1 MNQRTTQDTS
11 GSGLTADWKNW
22 GPHIERS
29 DLNLSRPSYSIP
41 ALLGVGS
48 TAAGLLLLAVRSLS
62 NSSVVSNDW
71 HLVAA
76 VSLVSG
82 GLAVLGLSSLHAWG
96 RLGLDNRSSK
106 TSISQVGKESLPV
119 VALGKVLQ
127 SLASTAEARDS
138 QTYGHCERVA
148 DDSVAIGKVLGLSNE
163 ELDTLFWAALLHD
176 VGKMAVAESVL
187 TKSGRLTSDELDE
200 IRRHPGYGADLVLGI
215 SPHLVGIAEAIRA
228 HHERWDGR
236 GYPLG
241 ISGNRI
247 PLLARIISVTDVYE
261 ALTSPRPYREP
272 LRPEQAAVY
281 IRRGS
286 GTQFD
291 PVVVGAFE
299 RLHATAGLAT
309 ALPRPEPSAA
319 PIVRATAPMDG
330 LTS

>member
-1 MNQRTTQDTS
+1 
-11 GSGLTADWKNW
+11 
-22 GPHIERS
+22 
-29 DLNLSRPSYSIP
+29 
-41 ALLGVGS
+41 
-48 TAAGLLLLAVRSLS
+48 
-62 NSSVVSNDW
+62 
-71 HLVAA
+71 
-76 VSLVSG
+76 
-82 GLAVLGLSSLHAWG
+82 
-96 RLGLDNRSSK
+96 
-106 TSISQVGKESLPV
+106 
-119 VALGKVLQ
+119 
-127 SLASTAEARDS
+127 
-138 QTYGHCERVA
+138 
-148 DDSVAIGKVLGLSNE
+148 
-163 ELDTLFWAALLHD
+163 LLHD

-309 ALPRPEPSAA
+309 A
-319 PIVRATAPMDG
+319 
-330 LTS
+330 